1 MAPSTRSL
9 RLPAG
14 ILAAALAL
22 SACGGD
28 GGDSTDAS
36 GNDLPTVRFSGFP
49 DPAPLPVLVMQ
60 EMGIDEDNGFNAEF
74 VEVDPDASTSTFLIG
89 ESDIG
94 VDQDATS
101 SAIANNEGQDVVS
114 FYPAMSNTA
123 AIVVAEDSPYKTPED
138 LVGKRVGHFGDD
150 SGTTQALAVSLQKAY
165 GINPFEDYEL
175 VQSSPA
181 ALPELLASGEVD
193 AIFDFEPYGLRAVAD
208 TPGRYL
214 FQVTDYWQE
223 AENWSPPLAM
233 LTARM
238 EWLDENADL
247 AEKVQAAWRE
257 AVQKVVDSDY
267 QMFLEEPYASFL
279 DVGSEEE
286 LQSLADYCADLP
298 CYAPD
303 WTQQDV
309 DKQMDYLQLLVD
321 QGGLDELPDAPPVA
335 VLEDALNG

>member
-1 MAPSTRSL
+1 MALSTRSL
-9 RLPAG
+9 RLPASM
-14 ILAAALAL
+14 LAAALAL
-22 SACGGD
+22 TACGS
-28 GGDSTDAS
+28 GGEDSSAAA
-36 GNDLPTVRFSGFP
+36 GNDLPTVRFSGLP

-60 EMGIDEDNGFNAEF
+60 ELGIDEEHGFNAEF
-74 VEVDPDASTSTFLIG
+74 IEVDPDASTSTFLIG

-101 SAIANNEGQDVVS
+101 SAIANNEGHDVVS

-123 AIVVAEDSPYKTPED
+123 AIVVAEDSPYQTPAD

-150 SGTTQALAVSLQKAY
+150 SGTTQALAVSLQEAH
-165 GINPFEDYEL
+165 GINPLEDYEM

-193 AIFDFEPYGLRAVAD
+193 AIFDFEPYGLRAIEQ

-223 AENWSPPLAM
+223 AANWSPPLAM

-238 EWLDENADL
+238 EWLEENAEL
-247 AEKVQAAWRE
+247 AREVQAAWKE
-257 AVQKVVDSDY
+257 AVQAVVDSDY
-267 QMFLEEPYASFL
+267 QLFLEEPYASFL

-286 LQSLADYCADLP
+286 LQALADYCAELP
-298 CYAPD
+298 CYASD

-309 DKQMDYLQLLVD
+309 DQQMTYLELLVE
-321 QGGLDELPDAPPVA
+321 QGGLEQLPEVAPVA
-335 VLEDALNG
+335 VLDDLVKG